1 LCQTIR
7 CATFTTFFPLFE
19 PPRSSKLTKSKFMAT
34 IPCSVSNHMF
44 LMTTYRLKVVAKLFN
59 YPVCHFLPLLG
70 HCGNPNLQQTYLI
83 KLSGSQ
89 MQALRRAYQDLRRTY
104 SLPDGHVRHS
114 DGTTRRYYRSAGLPD
129 SPIGYQAPM
138 RWPYQALG
146 SL

>member
-1 LCQTIR
+1 MCQTIR

-44 LMTTYRLKVVAKLFN
+44 LMTTYRLKVVAKLLN
-59 YPVCHFLPLLG
+59 YYFWATAEIQIYSKHTLS
-70 HCGNPNLQQTYLI
+70 
-83 KLSGSQ
+83 LSGSQ